1 MNEFKLLIRKD
12 LFILV
17 NNIKLILRNPLR
29 LLPYIFVL
37 GYFSFFYFR
46 RTGKKTEISTD
57 ESGKNQDAAGQ
68 IEEVDFAVQ
77 NIAGGLTLLA
87 LAFLMFQLYRATKK
101 NISFFSMADVN
112 LLFTSP
118 VSPQK
123 LLMYYMIRSII
134 PSLGGSFLFVIYSTA
149 QLNDVFDLN
158 FWNLALMSIGVT
170 LFFFILS
177 PIKFL
182 IYTLNT
188 KYNILGYIK
197 SGVFALGIILFL
209 MILIPGMMAEKFWQG
224 MFGWIGSPWFD
235 FFPLVGWSRGII
247 TFVSHENVWISMG
260 FIGVY
265 LLSFL
270 IIVQLVLT
278 HAGYY
283 YEDVLDST
291 QSNEEVKE
299 KAKGKQNASESTG
312 SLNVNKKLE
321 LKDFGTGATAL
332 YWRNYVHSSR
342 QDFHPLFGVYGL
354 GFAAISI
361 IMAVLS
367 NFDWF
372 SHKIIYGYMI
382 MMVGM
387 YFMAGMGRT
396 SIGDLKKPFFILIPA
411 SWPSKFWN
419 MIKLDIYQTLIFA
432 VIMIIPTVLI
442 ADLNWGLMLL
452 FPYCMVA
459 FYLTGFAI
467 TLTTQVGFEEGWDR
481 KLIKP
486 VIIGGVFLFGILP
499 SLAAGLFGF
508 IISSQFIYAM
518 VGVSMGI
525 FIVAAVMLHVTL
537 DIISKVEF
545 KEM

>member
-37 GYFSFFYFR
+37 GYFGFFYFR
-46 RTGKKTEISTD
+46 RTGKKQEINTD
-57 ESGKNQDAAGQ
+57 EIGNLQDAAGQ
-68 IEEVDFAVQ
+68 IEEIDFAVQ
-77 NIAGGLTLLA
+77 NIAGGITLLA

-197 SGVFALGIILFL
+197 NGVFALGVILFL
-209 MILIPGMMAEKFWQG
+209 MVLIPGMMAEKFWQG
-224 MFGWIGSPWFD
+224 MFGWIGSSWFD

-299 KAKGKQNASESTG
+299 KAKGKQNASESAG
-312 SLNVNKKLE
+312 SLNLNKKLE

-342 QDFHPLFGVYGL
+342 QDFHPLFGLYGL
-354 GFAAISI
+354 GFAAIAI

-372 SHKIIYGYMI
+372 SHKIIYGYLI
-382 MMVGM
+382 MMVGF
-387 YFMAGMGRT
+387 YFLAGMGRT
-396 SIGDLKKPFFILIPA
+396 SVGDLKKPYFILIPA
-411 SWPSKFWN
+411 SWTSKFWN
-419 MIKLDIYQTLIFA
+419 MIKLDIYQTLIMS
-432 VIMIIPTVLI
+432 VIMIIPTVFI
-442 ADLNWGLMLL
+442 AGLNWGLIIL

-486 VIIGGVFLFGILP
+486 IIIGGVFLFGILP
-499 SLAAGLFGF
+499 ALAAGLFGF

-518 VGVSMGI
+518 LGVSMGI
-525 FIVAAVMLHVTL
+525 FIVASVMLHVTL

>member
-29 LLPYIFVL
+29 LLPYVFVL

-46 RTGKKTEISTD
+46 RSNKKSDIST
-57 ESGKNQDAAGQ
+57 EEIGNIQDAAGQ
-68 IEEVDFAVQ
+68 LEQVNFAVQ
-77 NIAGGLTLLA
+77 NIAGGITLLA
-87 LAFLMFQLYRATKK
+87 LAFLMFQLFRATKK

-123 LLMYYMIRSII
+123 LLMYYMLRSII
-134 PSLGGSFLFVIYSTA
+134 PSLGGSILFVIYSTA

-158 FWNLALMSIGVT
+158 FLNLALMSIGVT

-188 KYNILGYIK
+188 KYNILTYIK
-197 SGVFALGIILFL
+197 NGVFALGVILFL
-209 MILIPGMMAEKFWQG
+209 MILIPGLMAEKFWQG
-224 MFGWIGSPWFD
+224 MFAWIGSPWFD

-247 TFVSHENVWISMG
+247 TYLSHESIWISLGFVS
-260 FIGVY
+260 VY
-265 LLSFL
+265 VLSFL

-299 KAKGKQNASESTG
+299 KAKGKQASESTG
-312 SLNVNKKLE
+312 SLNLNKKLD
-321 LKDFGTGATAL
+321 LRDFGTGATAL

-342 QDFHPLFGVYGL
+342 QDFHPLFGLYGL
-354 GFAAISI
+354 GFAAIAI

-367 NFDWF
+367 NFEWF
-372 SHKIIYGYMI
+372 SHKIIYTYLI
-382 MMVGM
+382 MMVGF
-387 YFMAGMGRT
+387 YFMAGMGR
-396 SIGDLKKPFFILIPA
+396 SSVGDLKKPFFILIPA

-419 MIKLDIYQTLIFA
+419 MIKLDIYQTLIFS
-432 VIMIIPTVLI
+432 VILIVPTVLI
-442 ADLNWGLMLL
+442 AGLNWGLIIL

-499 SLAAGLFGF
+499 SLGAGLFGY
-508 IISSQFIYAM
+508 IISSQFIYGLL
-518 VGVSMGI
+518 GVSMGI